1 MLIEVNCIFF
11 MRAFCAILGL
21 LLIFTACQRQQ
32 VKAPDAVVKTY
43 PLVID
48 YPAGV
53 MIAGKSKVTSPGK
66 LDATFA
72 EKILS
77 PHRIPLLDTT
87 TNQMVFVKMNGD
99 RVSLSM
105 EELAGKYDII
115 LFNAVSNP
123 VPLRIADLENA
134 MAQIFKFRTE
144 NKLLSKNPEQ
154 NEDFRSPQPD
164 IVTKTALKNWLSG
177 LNHRDK
183 RIIVTTPDTA
193 TKKFVAR
200 IIPGIQW
207 VEQRLDSRTILK
219 VSFANDLI
227 TYANTDRY
235 FTNGITFDLQAAW
248 LGRSVLQKLMIP
260 YRHKAFVTYN
270 LSMVQDMYTPT
281 DTRIAPALHNDRPY
295 SSYLY
300 FGFRKTTADNLRKLK
315 MSSQLDVGYIG
326 QYSPGSYMQTLVH
339 KTFPTNDVPM
349 GWETQINTDL
359 ILNYSLKFQ
368 KALVARENFSL
379 LAGADVKAGT
389 LHTNAGAGLEL
400 QAGRFEPVFGL
411 TENKPWPILEYYFF
425 AKTHAGF
432 VAYNALLQGGIFNHD
447 NIFTLNGSEIRR
459 VVGSA
464 EAGFLL
470 RYKGTG
476 IELAQHYLSPE
487 YKGGMWHKWGRISLL
502 FKL

>member
-1 MLIEVNCIFF
+1 

-21 LLIFTACQRQQ
+21 LLIFTACQKQQ
-32 VKAPDAVVKTY
+32 VKTADSAQNHA

-53 MIAGKSKVTSPGK
+53 IIAGKKHTA
-66 LDATFA
+66 ATESSNVSFA

-77 PHRIPLLDTT
+77 PHRIPVLDTT
-87 TNQMVFVKMNGD
+87 TNQMVFVKLNGD

-115 LFNAVSNP
+115 LFNAISNP
-123 VPLRIADLENA
+123 VPLRISDLENA
-134 MAQIFKFRTE
+134 MAQIFKFGKE
-144 NKLLSKNPEQ
+144 GALVSKNPEQ
-154 NEDFRSPQPD
+154 IEDFRTPESD
-164 IVTKTALKNWLSG
+164 TVAKTALKNWLSG

-193 TKKFVAR
+193 AKKFVTR

-219 VSFANDLI
+219 VSFENDLI

-248 LGRSVLQKLMIP
+248 LGRSVLQKLMVP

-281 DTRIAPALHNDRPY
+281 DTRIAPSLRNDRPY

-300 FGFRKTTADNLRKLK
+300 FGYRKTTADNLRKLK

-326 QYSPGSYMQTLVH
+326 PYSPGSYMQTLVH
-339 KTFPTNDVPM
+339 KTFPTNDVPL

-359 ILNYSLKFQ
+359 ILNYSFKFQ
-368 KALVARENFSL
+368 KALVAKENFCL

-389 LHTNAGAGLEL
+389 LHTNAGVGLEL

-411 TENKPWPILEYYFF
+411 TENEPWPKLECYFF

-432 VAYNALLQGGIFNHD
+432 VAYNALLQGGMFNHD
-447 NIFTLNGSEIRR
+447 NIFTLNGSEMQR

-464 EAGFLL
+464 EAGFHM

-487 YKGGMWHKWGRISLL
+487 YKVGKWHKWGRISFL